1 MQNMKGEISRA
12 QQRLPVDNP
21 SRSCWIPAG
30 NSLPYEAGL
39 GFGAV
44 PKAGRSEQQAE
55 KKSKFMLEV
64 LVQAGAHK
72 SSRTKER
79 LGVLLK

>member
-39 GFGAV
+39 GFGSV

-55 KKSKFMLEV
+55 KKK
-64 LVQAGAHK
+64 
-72 SSRTKER
+72 
-79 LGVLLK
+79 